1 MIREWGAI
9 EVVVAFGWAVMVM
22 CAATAVHGDPVQ
34 INSVMAVAISPSQ
47 ETQLQ
52 LGGGEDCANTQPA
65 SCKKQFAAR
74 LVVDN
79 KIVAEIP
86 MDAVPK
92 KDRDRLLELIR
103 EIRFEERAR

>member
-9 EVVVAFGWAVMVM
+9 GVVVAFGWAVFVV
-22 CAATAVHGDPVQ
+22 CAATAAHGDAVRF
-34 INSVMAVAISPSQ
+34 NWVMWAALWPSQ
-47 ETQLQ
+47 ETQFQ
-52 LGGGEDCANTQPA
+52 LGGGENCTSTEPA

-86 MDAVPK
+86 MDVVPE
-92 KDRDRLLELIR
+92 KDRARLLELIR
-103 EIRFEERAR
+103 GIRFEERTQ